1 MKKISFLVVSI
12 FLAITLISCYPRYT
26 IIPLPDI
33 DNPIDTD
40 EPTPEPEVKRLARW
54 KKEPKE
60 RPGYYIDKET
70 YHEGINPVTGYKYR
84 YYTMI
89 PIHRRI

>member
-1 MKKISFLVVSI
+1 M
-12 FLAITLISCYPRYT
+12 
-26 IIPLPDI
+26 
-33 DNPIDTD
+33 
-40 EPTPEPEVKRLARW
+40 KRLARW

-70 YHEGINPVTGYKYR
+70 YHEGINPVTGHKYR

-89 PIHRRI
+89 PIHRRM